1 MAEEKKSSSTGKWAI
16 GAAVA
21 GVAGFVAGIL
31 TAPKSGKETREDI
44 KHVATKAKSD
54 AEKSLKALHSDLNKR
69 ISDVKAKGEEL
80 TGKAKDE
87 FDEILGKAKSAKEK
101 VRDVLSTL
109 HDGNPDDPE
118 LKKALKDAKDALKS
132 LEKFVKQ
139 A

>member
-1 MAEEKKSSSTGKWAI
+1 MSDNDKSSSKWAV

-44 KHVATKAKSD
+44 KHVATKAKTE
-54 AEKSLKALHSDLNKR
+54 AEKKLKTLHSELNTALD
-69 ISDVKAKGEEL
+69 DVKTKGEQL
-80 TGKAKDE
+80 SGKAKVEYNDIVE
-87 FDEILGKAKSAKEK
+87 KAKVAKEK
-101 VRDVLSTL
+101 VREVLSTI

-132 LEKFVKQ
+132 LEKFIKSK
-139 A
+139 